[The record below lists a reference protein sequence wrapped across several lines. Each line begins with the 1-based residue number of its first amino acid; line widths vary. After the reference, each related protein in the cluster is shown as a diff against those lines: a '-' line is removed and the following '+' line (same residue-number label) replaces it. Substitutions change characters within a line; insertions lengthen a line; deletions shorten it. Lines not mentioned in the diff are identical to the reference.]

1 MSFFVGS
8 IVMAVIVGL
17 EAVTIYREE
26 AITADEK

>member
-8 IVMAVIVGL
+8 LVMAVVVGL

-26 AITADEK
+26 AMSAGEE